1 MRRLLGTAEVGL
13 LGWEGM
19 SHTDA
24 EFMCKIWLRANTLIT
39 SASEVLPIV
48 WMRWLPL
55 SFCLYK
61 LVVRGVVYKIFVV
74 IISPN
79 RLRQT

>member
-1 MRRLLGTAEVGL
+1 MLLLGTAEVGL
-13 LGWEGM
+13 LNWEGIAG
-19 SHTDA
+19 TDA
-24 EFMCKIWLRANTLIT
+24 EFMCKIWLPANVLIT
-39 SASEVLPIV
+39 GASEVLPIV
-48 WMRWLPL
+48 WMRCLPL
-55 SFCLYK
+55 ACCLYK